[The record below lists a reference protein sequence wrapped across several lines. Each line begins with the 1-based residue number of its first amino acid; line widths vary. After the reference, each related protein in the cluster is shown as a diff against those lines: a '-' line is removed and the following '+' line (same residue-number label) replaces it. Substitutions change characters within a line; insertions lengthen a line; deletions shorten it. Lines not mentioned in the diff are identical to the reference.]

1 MAKQPEEKLARALGW
16 GSLALAAPLIV
27 PGAVAR
33 AIGIAD
39 DDTTRRW
46 LRIVGAREIA
56 AAAGI
61 LFVEDDRPR
70 ATIYAR
76 VAGDAKDL
84 TLLGLAWANKVR
96 DPRRLAA
103 ATALVGAIGVADVFA
118 ALRLGRPDRKKL
130 AITIRR
136 PAEEVSAR
144 WKQEAHVDVEEVRF
158 AKAPGDRGTEVHVV
172 VVGGPAKRS
181 QVLNEMRHFKQRLE
195 SGNEPRSDGSPN
207 GAELERFAKQR
218 PAQPIES
225 EESAAS

>member
-76 VAGDAKDL
+76 AAGDVKDL
-84 TLLGLAWANKVR
+84 TLLGLAWAGKVR
-96 DPRRLAA
+96 EPRRLAA
-103 ATALVGAIGVADVFA
+103 ATALVGAIGVADVLA

-144 WKQEAHVDVEEVRF
+144 WRQEVSVEAEDVRF
-158 AKAPGDRGTEVHVV
+158 AKAPGDRGTEVHVTV
-172 VVGGPAKRS
+172 VAGPVERS
-181 QVLNEMRHFKQRLE
+181 LVLNEMRHFKQRLE
-195 SGNEPRSDGSPN
+195 SDNVPRSDGSPD
-207 GAELERFAKQR
+207 GAETTRFAKQR
-218 PAQPIES
+218 PAQPQES
-225 EESAAS
+225 QS